1 MTYDGEGE
9 ACFVEV
15 GVVDQACAET
25 EDDER
30 DEHGKTAEHHDPD
43 GCPEDV
49 IRHALFILWCLH
61 REVLFVVVTQGQ
73 EISCKWKSKWA

>member
-9 ACFVEV
+9 AFFVEV
-15 GVVDQACAET
+15 GVMHHASAET

-30 DEHGKTAEHHDPD
+30 DEHGETAEHHDPD

-49 IRHALFILWCLH
+49 VRHALFILWCLH
-61 REVLFVVVTQGQ
+61 REVLSSLLKGQ
-73 EISCKWKSKWA
+73 EYRVSGKASGLR